1 MEGRCAMRKQLMI
14 EKGAKGLFLICASLS
29 VLMVAIIS
37 VFIFFKGA
45 PAMFKIGV
53 LDFIFGTTW
62 QPTAEIFGIFPMIVA
77 SLLATALSVAFS
89 TFVGIM
95 VAVFL
100 AELAPKRTGRVI
112 RSAIDLL
119 AGIPSVVYGF
129 FGMMVV
135 GPFVRSLLGGP
146 GNSLMAV
153 AIILSI
159 MVLPTII
166 SISVD
171 AIQAVPREYKEG
183 ALALGASQI
192 QTIFR
197 VILPAAKQGIIAGVV
212 LGAGRAI
219 GETMAVVLVAGNR
232 PAIPQVALDPSLG
245 IGSFFTNIGLTITGW
260 LGSPVRTLTAN
271 VAMEMSYAS
280 GLHQEALF
288 ATGVVLFIFIM
299 ILNLIVRLVV
309 RRGNG
314 NA

>member
-1 MEGRCAMRKQLMI
+1 MCHEKAVDDR
-14 EKGAKGLFLICASLS
+14 KGAKGLFLICASLS
-29 VLMVAIIS
+29 LMVAIIS

-77 SLLATALSVAFS
+77 SLLATALSG
-89 TFVGIM
+89 GI
-95 VAVFL
+95 FHPCGDYGSG
-100 AELAPKRTGRVI
+100 APGGAGLKRTGRVI

-119 AGIPSVVYGF
+119 AGIPLGIRILRHDGRGTLCPQS
-129 FGMMVV
+129 
-135 GPFVRSLLGGP
+135 LGGP

-212 LGAGRAI
+212 SGAGRAI
-219 GETMAVVLVAGNR
+219 SETMAVVLVAGQ
-232 PAIPQVALDPSLG
+232 PARHSQRRWIPPWASAAFLPTLG
-245 IGSFFTNIGLTITGW
+245 
-260 LGSPVRTLTAN
+260 
-271 VAMEMSYAS
+271 
-280 GLHQEALF
+280 
-288 ATGVVLFIFIM
+288 
-299 ILNLIVRLVV
+299 
-309 RRGNG
+309 
-314 NA
+314 